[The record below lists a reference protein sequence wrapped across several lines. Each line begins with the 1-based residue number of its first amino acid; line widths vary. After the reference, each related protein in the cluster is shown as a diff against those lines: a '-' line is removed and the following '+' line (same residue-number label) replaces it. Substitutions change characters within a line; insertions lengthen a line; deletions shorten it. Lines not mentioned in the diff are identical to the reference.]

1 MMLYLTIIKNRNKMN
16 YTPGMQRVVTALK
29 KDFRNC
35 QVNIS
40 TVANVARAWRVQLTE
55 DQMNYITNTFK

>member
-1 MMLYLTIIKNRNKMN
+1 MN
-16 YTPGMQRVVTALK
+16 LTPGMQRVVAALK
-29 KDFRNC
+29 KDFRGC

-40 TVANVARAWRVQLTE
+40 TVANAARAWRVQLTE

>member
-1 MMLYLTIIKNRNKMN
+1 MN
-16 YTPGMQRVVTALK
+16 YTPGMKRVITALK
-29 KDFRNC
+29 KDFRGC

-55 DQMNYITNTFK
+55 GQMNYITNTFK

>member
-1 MMLYLTIIKNRNKMN
+1 MN
-16 YTPGMQRVVTALK
+16 YTPGMKRVVAALK

-40 TVANVARAWRVQLTE
+40 TVANVARAWKVQLTE
-55 DQMNYITNTFK
+55 NQMNYITNTFK

>member
-1 MMLYLTIIKNRNKMN
+1 MLYLVIIKNRNKMN
-16 YTPGMQRVVTALK
+16 LTPGMQRVVTALK

>member
-1 MMLYLTIIKNRNKMN
+1 MN
-16 YTPGMQRVVTALK
+16 YTPGMQRVVAALK
-29 KDFRNC
+29 KDFRGC

-55 DQMNYITNTFK
+55 NQMNYITNTFK